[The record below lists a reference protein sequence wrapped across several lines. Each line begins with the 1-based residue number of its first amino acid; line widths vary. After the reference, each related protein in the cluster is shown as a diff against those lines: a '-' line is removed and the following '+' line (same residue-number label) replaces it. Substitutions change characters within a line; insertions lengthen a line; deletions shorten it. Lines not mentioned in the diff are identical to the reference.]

1 VLDEL
6 IKQGLHHHQ
15 AGRLADAKLLY
26 NQVLAINPRHPDAL
40 HLLGLAALQGGD
52 PASAAELIRKA
63 AALQPKNWAFQA
75 NLAMALTGLGALDE
89 ALSAFKRA
97 ARLNPDEPQFQMGI
111 ANCLAL
117 RGKHAVAEA
126 QLRRITQRF
135 PGYALAWFNLG
146 NAVRDQGRIEAAADF
161 YRRAIAT
168 DSGLLDAHNNL
179 GNALQ
184 TLGRLED
191 AEQTYRR
198 ALALK
203 PDYALGLCNLASVLI
218 DLGRF
223 EEAEPICREMI
234 NRNPALADAHL
245 FLGSTLGHR
254 GRLHESLVSYR
265 RAAELDPA
273 NARAL
278 ATVGSALHEIGRP
291 DEALLWLNRA
301 LTIAPQAVEIQQLLS
316 TLLLAEGVLQEGW
329 RHYGQRAVRLRFL
342 QKYPAVPI
350 QTQLERE
357 LQGKRVVVLREQGLG
372 DEIFFLRF
380 APLLANRGARVLYR
394 SSRKIAGMLARVA
407 AIAEVMDENAPIPT
421 GDAVLLVGD
430 LPHALGALPL
440 ADLPPT
446 PHRIAPEA
454 ARIPTLFRRAI
465 RVYWPPAPPPLRLS
479 PHPDRLD
486 EVRRQLA
493 NIGPPPYIG
502 VTWRGGVSL
511 QEQRGSFWTLFKE
524 IDLARFGAALA
535 PATGTIL
542 ALQRNPQ
549 PGEIDALAK
558 FIGRPVRDFTALNE
572 DLEAML
578 ALLVLIDDYV
588 GVSNTNMHL
597 RAGVGKAAR
606 VVVPCPAEWRWM
618 VSGKSSPWF
627 PGFKIY
633 RQTSRG
639 DWGPALAEL
648 ASDLAA
654 VH

>member
-1 VLDEL
+1 MLDEW
-6 IKQGLHHHQ
+6 IKQGLRHYQ
-15 AGRLADAKLLY
+15 AGRLDDAKLLY

-40 HLLGLAALQGGD
+40 HLLGLAALQSGD
-52 PASAAELIRKA
+52 PAGAVELIRRA

-75 NLAMALTGLGALDE
+75 NLAMALTGQGALDE
-89 ALSAFKRA
+89 ALSAFERA
-97 ARLNPDEPQFQMGI
+97 ARLKPDEPQFQMGI

-117 RGKHAVAEA
+117 SGRHAVAEA

-146 NAVRDQGRIEAAADF
+146 NAVRDQGRLPEAGEC
-161 YRRAIAT
+161 YRRAIA
-168 DSGLLDAHNNL
+168 LDPLSFEAHNNL
-179 GNALQ
+179 GSALHSMQ
-184 TLGRLED
+184 RFEEAESAYRDSLRLNPAFD
-191 AEQTYRR
+191 FARS
-198 ALALK
+198 
-203 PDYALGLCNLASVLI
+203 NLASVLI

-223 EEAEPICREMI
+223 AEAEPICREMI
-234 NRNPALADAHL
+234 ARNPALADAHL

-254 GRLHESLVSYR
+254 GRLHEALVSYR

-273 NARAL
+273 NARAV
-278 ATVGSALHEIGRP
+278 ATVGATLHEIGRP

-316 TLLLAEGVLQEGW
+316 TMLLAEGVLQEGW
-329 RHYGQRAVRLRFL
+329 RHYVQRPGRLRFL

-357 LQGKRVVVLREQGLG
+357 LQGRRVVVLREQGLG

-380 APLLANRGARVLYR
+380 APQLANRGARVLYR
-394 SSRKIAGMLARVA
+394 SSRKIAGMLGRVA
-407 AIAEVMDENAPIPT
+407 AIAGVVDENAPIPA
-421 GDAVLLVGD
+421 GDPVLMVGD
-430 LPHALGALPL
+430 LPHAIGALPL
-440 ADLPPT
+440 EDLPPA

-454 ARIPTLFRRAI
+454 ARVPTLFRRAI
-465 RVYWPPAPPPLRLS
+465 RVYWPPVPPPLRLS

-493 NIGPPPYIG
+493 DAGPPPYIG

-535 PATGTIL
+535 PATGTLL

-572 DLEAML
+572 DLEGML
-578 ALLVLIDDYV
+578 ALLALIDDYV

-597 RAGVGKAAR
+597 RAGAGKAAR

-618 VSGKSSPWF
+618 ASGKSSPWF
-627 PGFKIY
+627 PGFRIY

-639 DWGPALAEL
+639 DWGPALTEL
-648 ASDLAA
+648 AGDLAA